1 MKSFFAVCATALLA
15 SAEASEFKLRRR
27 RRLEGIGGLFE
38 WAGVFTVDPT
48 YDHYWSM
55 QKKNGAYADPTMDV
69 VFIPIPEANS
79 TTLHSQEDAAVA
91 LAGSAFSSC
100 TTAVT
105 GSVSASDDANK
116 MTIPT
121 GGACFKLT
129 PDQSLAT
136 SLFKIAKDS
145 QITALWIGG
154 QHVPTEFEDTAHYL
168 FHSTG
173 GTPSGGTR
181 VDVEPVAQEQPGA
194 FVKVTC
200 QGSNAHGNIVKIE
213 LKCDDSFCSTC
224 NDTRIH
230 TPTATQPLSCWQE
243 YHGTELEY
251 IQVTCNGDGT
261 QANMS
266 IFETKNG
273 VVPTG
278 CDDGQPEDIMERLNY
293 ASGSCNADAHGHH
306 THGDSGATTSAPTAA
321 TTTITSSASTTV
333 PQLAL
338 VTILAA
344 MGVARWN

>member
-55 QKKNGAYADPTMDV
+55 QKKSGAYADPKMGV
-69 VFIPIPEANS
+69 VFIPIPYANS
-79 TTLHSQEDAAVA
+79 STLHSQEDAAVA

-100 TTAVT
+100 TTVAT
-105 GSVSASDDANK
+105 GTAAGDDANK

-129 PDQSLAT
+129 PDQALST
-136 SLFKIAKDS
+136 SLFKIAKDA

-194 FVKVTC
+194 FVRVTC
-200 QGSNAHGNIVKIE
+200 QTANSYGAGVKIE
-213 LKCDDSFCSTC
+213 LKCDDSLCSTC

-230 TPTATQPLSCWQE
+230 TATQANPTPCWQE

-251 IQVTCNGDGT
+251 IQVLCSADGT

-273 VVPTG
+273 VAPTG
-278 CDDGQPEDIMERLNY
+278 CGAGQPEDIMERLYY
-293 ASGSCNADAHGHH
+293 ASGTCNADAHGHH
-306 THGDSGATTSAPTAA
+306 THGDGTTTSAPTAA

-344 MGVARWN
+344 IGGVARWN